1 MLLLTATDHKRALI
15 LRKGFQQAFAI
26 FISNPKP
33 VNESEPKKIPK
44 KTIYQNYNKTLTAN
58 FNHLL
63 PIHCKNK
70 FSSKYTKN
78 NNMKRMNSY
87 ELQDWVCV
95 KCYLKQVPLLGPVA
109 KFPFQY

>member
-44 KTIYQNYNKTLTAN
+44 KNYLPKLQQN
-58 FNHLL
+58 
-63 PIHCKNK
+63 I
-70 FSSKYTKN
+70 
-78 NNMKRMNSY
+78 NS
-87 ELQDWVCV
+87 
-95 KCYLKQVPLLGPVA
+95 
-109 KFPFQY
+109 